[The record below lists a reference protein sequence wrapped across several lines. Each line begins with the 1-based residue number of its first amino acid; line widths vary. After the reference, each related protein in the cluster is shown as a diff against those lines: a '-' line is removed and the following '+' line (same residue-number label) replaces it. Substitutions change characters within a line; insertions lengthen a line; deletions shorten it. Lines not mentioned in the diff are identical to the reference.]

1 MTPLRRFVVLSGFV
15 VACASR
21 AGYVEPGP
29 LSANANPPSPP
40 GLASSPPLQGSR
52 TFGSN
57 GENPPRL
64 NLAGAEVRDPPPQPA
79 TNQAPVE
86 CRGDDDC
93 VPAACC
99 HPTTCVPV
107 AQAPACAGV
116 MCTRQCAPGTL
127 DCGQA
132 HCTCA
137 AGRCGVTGGP
147 SA

>member
-1 MTPLRRFVVLSGFV
+1 MRSISRYGLLVGLV

-29 LSANANPPSPP
+29 LSANANPPSPA

-57 GENPPRL
+57 GEGPPRL
-64 NLAGAEVRDPPPQPA
+64 NLAGAEVRDPPPTPGASSQ
-79 TNQAPVE
+79 PVE

-107 AQAPACAGV
+107 AQAPSCAAV
-116 MCTRQCAPGTL
+116 MCTRQCVPGTL

-132 HCTCA
+132 HCTCV
-137 AGRCGVTGGP
+137 AGRCNVAGAP
-147 SA
+147 HA